1 MYVCV
6 VWLGEAGRG
15 GVERRGKRKAE
26 EEEEGD
32 LGGMVTSAKSASDI
46 FFPSSFFFYLG
57 LFGFLVG
64 FCGEFV
70 MCGVKVC
77 LGGEFYLVS
86 FSFSRFPRCGSCGFK
101 KYGYIH
107 MYTKL
112 RGKKAS
118 GF

>member
-1 MYVCV
+1 
-6 VWLGEAGRG
+6 
-15 GVERRGKRKAE
+15 
-26 EEEEGD
+26 
-32 LGGMVTSAKSASDI
+32 MVTSAKSASDI

-70 MCGVKVC
+70 MCGGRKVC

-86 FSFSRFPRCGSCGFK
+86 FSFIGFPRGGSYGFK
-101 KYGYIH
+101 KYGYS
-107 MYTKL
+107 YTKL

-118 GF
+118 GFKSFFILWGMGGER